1 MQHKNIFSVQDIS
14 VVVCLKNEEERIE
27 ECLKSIVTNKSGEII
42 VVDGDSSD
50 KTAKLSSSYADKVI
64 VFNYPNSSMVDDF
77 MKLKAV
83 EKHSKKVSVI
93 DWDDMESPNYFTLSD
108 KIDEVLTS

>member
-1 MQHKNIFSVQDIS
+1 MDQFCQFRRESFDVAGLKIPDYLDND
-14 VVVCLKNEEERIE
+14 VVNSHEAAVH
-27 ECLKSIVTNKSGEII
+27 
-42 VVDGDSSD
+42 
-50 KTAKLSSSYADKVI
+50 YADKVI

-93 DWDDMESPNYFTLSD
+93 DWDDVESPNYFTMSD